1 MKDTQAIVVNLTKRC
16 MPVFVASLVI
26 LGGMPL
32 RAQSDS
38 SFEPSVTVGAGLQT
52 NYQHNAP
59 DGSSSTDQFSL
70 DHIRLYLSGDVTKNI
85 SVMFNTDYL
94 GSDNSM
100 QVLDAVGQFHFN
112 SHANV
117 WVGRFLPPSD
127 RDNFTGPFY
136 SNAWAMYTDG
146 IQDGY
151 PFVYQ
156 GRDDGVAYWGD
167 FKAGSAKVKASVGA
181 FDGASATGD
190 ASILWAERIQV
201 DFWDPEDGYYLNST
215 YYGDKNLLAI
225 GLANQ
230 VQSGK
235 TATTADF
242 LMEKKVHGGGAFTI
256 ESEYS
261 RYNNLGGYNANY
273 IRSEGGYGQVSFL
286 IPPKVGVGRFELLG
300 KYADAEF
307 TDGLVST
314 TKNPSYRQQTVET
327 DLSYIIKQFD
337 ARIMAFGKA
346 TSFNAVQKDYWEA
359 GIGLQLQISK
369 QIKFH

>member
-1 MKDTQAIVVNLTKRC
+1 MKDTRAVFVNLAIRC
-16 MPVFVASLVI
+16 APVFLACVIVA
-26 LGGMPL
+26 GGMPL
-32 RAQSDS
+32 RAQSD

-52 NYQHNAP
+52 SYQHNAP
-59 DGSSSTDQFSL
+59 DGSNSTDSFSL

-85 SVMFNTDYL
+85 SVMFNTDY
-94 GSDNSM
+94 NSSGNTM

-136 SNAWAMYTDG
+136 ANAWAMYTDG

-167 FKAGSAKVKASVGA
+167 FKAGSAKIKASVGA

-190 ASILWAERIQV
+190 ASIIWAERVQV

-215 YYGDKNLLAI
+215 YYGDKNLLALA
-225 GLANQ
+225 LANQ

-242 LMEKKVHGGGAFTI
+242 LMERKVHGGGAFTI

-261 RYNNLGGYNANY
+261 RYNDLGGYDPNY
-273 IRSEGGYGQVSFL
+273 MRSEGGYGLVSIL
-286 IPPKVGVGRFELLG
+286 IPKKVGVGRFEALC
-300 KYADAEF
+300 KFADAEF
-307 TDGLVST
+307 TSGIASPA
-314 TKNPSYRQQTVET
+314 KNPSYRQQTTEA